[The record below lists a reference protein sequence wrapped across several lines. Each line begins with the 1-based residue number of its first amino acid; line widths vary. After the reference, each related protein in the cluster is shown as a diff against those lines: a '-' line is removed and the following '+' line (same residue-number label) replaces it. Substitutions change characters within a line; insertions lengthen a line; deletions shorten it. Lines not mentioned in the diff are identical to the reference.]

1 MLVVEAVT
9 IIQDCQLA
17 EAVVVA
23 MELMVGQQELLV
35 QQILVEALVLIMAL
49 Q

>member
-23 MELMVGQQELLV
+23 MELMVEQQELLV
-35 QQILVEALVLIMAL
+35 QQTLVVVVALILEV